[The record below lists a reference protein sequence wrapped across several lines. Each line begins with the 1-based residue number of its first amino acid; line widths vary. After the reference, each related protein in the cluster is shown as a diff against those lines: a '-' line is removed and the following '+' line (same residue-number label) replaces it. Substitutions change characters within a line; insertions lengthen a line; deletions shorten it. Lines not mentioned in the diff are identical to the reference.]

1 MAIMRI
7 FTGIQLAAEVKDTIL
22 KELQPFRRAAAPM
35 RWTGRDN
42 IHLTLKFIGEVEEA
56 LAAKAGEAL
65 AAARIPTAPFRLR
78 LRGFGKF
85 PAADGL
91 DVLWA
96 GVEASPALDSL
107 FAGVEAALRPLG
119 IEPDTRPFHPH
130 VTLGRNKAPRS
141 RGAGT
146 SGTTGPLQPSARG
159 GTARFDFRALVSLLA
174 EKGGLFLGESPVASF
189 QLFSSRL
196 APAGPVYAI
205 LKEIPLAQS

>member
-130 VTLGRNKAPRS
+130 VTLGRNKA
-141 RGAGT
+141 
-146 SGTTGPLQPSARG
+146 
-159 GTARFDFRALVSLLA
+159 RFDFRALVSLLA

>member
-1 MAIMRI
+1 MRI

-22 KELQPFRRAAAPM
+22 KELQPFRRAAAPV

-42 IHLTLKFIGEVEEA
+42 IHLTLKFIGEVDDA
-56 LAAKAGEAL
+56 LAARAGEAL
-65 AAARIPTAPFRLR
+65 VAAPIPVAPFRLR

-91 DVLWA
+91 DVFWA
-96 GVEASPALDSL
+96 GVEASPPLGSL

-119 IEPDTRPFHPH
+119 IEPDARPFHPH
-130 VTLGRNKAPRS
+130 VTLGRNKA
-141 RGAGT
+141 
-146 SGTTGPLQPSARG
+146 
-159 GTARFDFRALVSLLA
+159 RFDFRALFSLLA
-174 EKGGLFLGESPVASF
+174 EKSSLFLGEWPVASF

>member
-1 MAIMRI
+1 MAPMRI

-22 KELQPFRRAAAPM
+22 RELQPFRGAAAPM

-42 IHLTLKFIGEVEEA
+42 IHLTLKFIGEVDDE

-65 AAARIPTAPFRLR
+65 AAACIPAAPFRLR
-78 LRGFGKF
+78 LMGFGKF

-130 VTLGRNKAPRS
+130 VTLGRNKAPS
-141 RGAGT
+141 M
-146 SGTTGPLQPSARG
+146 RG
-159 GTARFDFRALVSLLA
+159 GTARFDFGTLFSLLA
-174 EKGGLFLGESPVASF
+174 EKGGLFLGESPVDSF